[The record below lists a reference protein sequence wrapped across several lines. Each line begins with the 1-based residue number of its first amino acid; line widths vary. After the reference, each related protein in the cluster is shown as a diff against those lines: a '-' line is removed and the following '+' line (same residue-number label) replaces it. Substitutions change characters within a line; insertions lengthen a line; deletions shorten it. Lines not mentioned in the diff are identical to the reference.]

1 MNRDQLVFV
10 STSEP
15 RGLTN
20 ALKSMLKILEKIF
33 QKNLYKC
40 DAFFF
45 IKLLKELFFCHQLR
59 THKKLLAMR
68 YSLNETVMVCDIKCT
83 LD

>member
-1 MNRDQLVFV
+1 MVRNQQVFTMNIDQLIFV

-20 ALKSMLKILEKIF
+20 ALESMLKILEKIF

-40 DAFFF
+40 DVFF
-45 IKLLKELFFCHQLR
+45 LLNCLK
-59 THKKLLAMR
+59 
-68 YSLNETVMVCDIKCT
+68 N
-83 LD
+83 